1 MTISKE
7 GNASFMAYKML
18 EKSTDKFHQGSNFQ
32 IAGPS
37 TFKLLPDPPSQQ
49 PSGREPDDEFDGR
62 IDGCLASEVAAN
74 RKRNERQ
81 LLPVIGAVSAR
92 ETTSDARCGV
102 DDWSRLDSSGF
113 KDEFWQRQRQP
124 EACLVQAKRFG
135 LIPTGEDWYSGG

>member
-18 EKSTDKFHQGSNFQ
+18 EKSTDKFHQ
-32 IAGPS
+32 A
-37 TFKLLPDPPSQQ
+37 SQQ